1 MQLKLGTLVE
11 FKAYNT
17 VLDTGYV
24 SKYDEDPKMIW
35 VNYSKMGPQRVHLDS
50 TMMEVISEAG

>member
-1 MQLKLGTLVE
+1 MKLGTLVQ
-11 FKAYNT
+11 FTALGK

-24 SKYDEDPKMIW
+24 SRYDEDPEMIW

-50 TMMEVISEAG
+50 TMMEVISEAR

>member
-1 MQLKLGTLVE
+1 MKLGTLVQ
-11 FKAYNT
+11 FTALGK

-24 SKYDEDPKMIW
+24 SKYDEDPEMIW

-50 TMMEVISEAG
+50 TMMEVISEAR

>member
-1 MQLKLGTLVE
+1 MKLGTLVQ

-24 SKYDEDPKMIW
+24 LKYDKDPKMIW
-35 VNYSKMGPQRVHLDS
+35 VNYFKTGPQRVHIDS
-50 TMMEVISEAG
+50 TMMEVVSEAR

>member
-1 MQLKLGTLVE
+1 MKLGTLVQ
-11 FKAYNT
+11 FTALGK

-24 SKYDEDPKMIW
+24 SKYDEDPEMIW

-50 TMMEVISEAG
+50 TMMEVLSEAG

>member
-1 MQLKLGTLVE
+1 MKLGTLVN

-24 SKYDEDPKMIW
+24 SKYDEDPEFMW
-35 VNYSKMGPQRVHLDS
+35 VECVKMGAQRVRKDHTLL
-50 TMMEVISEAG
+50 EVISEAG

>member
-1 MQLKLGTLVE
+1 MKLGTLVQ
-11 FKAYNT
+11 FKACGT

-35 VNYSKMGPQRVHLDS
+35 VNYSKTGPQRVDIDS
-50 TMMEVISEAG
+50 TMMEVVSEAR

>member
-1 MQLKLGTLVE
+1 MKLGTLVQ

-24 SKYDEDPKMIW
+24 LKYDEDPKMIW
-35 VNYSKMGPQRVHLDS
+35 ISYSKTGPQRVHIDS
-50 TMMEVISEAG
+50 TMMEVLSEAR